1 MQCIGFHC
9 NVKVYPIVLHP
20 YMPFIIGKTEN
31 LDRLCGLYAAR
42 FISIKQLCPVC
53 KCLMLESGYLKAN
66 YPHRKPAA
74 IDRVVRFGDLVALKV
89 KDLTLQRLSN
99 EEHSSSGTNG

>member
-1 MQCIGFHC
+1 
-9 NVKVYPIVLHP
+9 
-20 YMPFIIGKTEN
+20 
-31 LDRLCGLYAAR
+31 
-42 FISIKQLCPVC
+42 
-53 KCLMLESGYLKAN
+53 MLESGYLKAN